1 MLFSSLIEAAQNSP
15 FKKPFTTASCEPA
28 MEKGQLTRTHNI
40 QAAAVAEGDSCE
52 FGSNHYFALCGL
64 GGIISCGITHT
75 MVVPLDLV
83 KCRLQVDPAKYKSV
97 FNGFKVTLAEDGFKG
112 LSKGWAPTFFG
123 YSMQGLCKFGLYEV
137 FKVMYSNIIGEE
149 NSYLYRTG
157 LYLAASASAEFFAD
171 IALAPMEAA
180 KVKIQTTPGFANT
193 LREALPKMSAQE
205 GMGAFYKGLVPLWM
219 RQIPYTMM
227 KFACFERTLELLY
240 MYVVPKPRQDCT
252 KGEQLVV
259 TFAAGYIAGVFCAIV
274 SHPADTVV
282 SKLNQA
288 AKGSTALDV
297 AKQLGWSGL
306 WGGLV
311 PRIVMIGT
319 LTAAQWFIYDAVK
332 VYLRMPR
339 PPPPEMPESL
349 KKKMGITN

>member
-1 MLFSSLIEAAQNSP
+1 MNVLRLQEITKNSP
-15 FKKPFTTASCEPA
+15 FRTPMSTASCD
-28 MEKGQLTRTHNI
+28 
-40 QAAAVAEGDSCE
+40 AAAPAPEGDSCE
-52 FGSNHYFALCGL
+52 FGSGHYFALCGL
-64 GGIISCGITHT
+64 GGIISCGVTHT

-83 KCRLQVDPAKYKSV
+83 KCRMQVDPVKYKSV
-97 FNGFKVTLAEDGFKG
+97 FNGFKVTLAEDGVKG

-149 NSYLYRTG
+149 NSYLWRTS

-171 IALAPMEAA
+171 IALSPMEAA
-180 KVKIQTTPGFANT
+180 KVRIQTMPGYANT
-193 LREALPKMSAQE
+193 LREALPKMMKDE
-205 GMGAFYKGLVPLWM
+205 GMTAFYKGLVPLWM

-240 MYVVPKPRQDCT
+240 KFVVPKPRAECT
-252 KGEQLVV
+252 KGEQLIV

-282 SKLNQA
+282 SKLNQE
-288 AKGSTALDV
+288 KGATALDV
-297 AKQLGWSGL
+297 AKKLGFAGL
-306 WGGLV
+306 WKGLV

-332 VYLRMPR
+332 VWLRMPR

-349 KKKMGITN
+349 KKKLENKSA